1 MITNPEVANKIS
13 ETMKKMW
20 EELCG
25 CCELVRDRCSPEEYA
40 QFIKATR
47 NVGCGIVMDVM
58 EPLYEANPSLK
69 PAGWDDGLEG
79 GRGICRIKP

>member
-1 MITNPEVANKIS
+1 MITNPEVAKQIS
-13 ETMKKMW
+13 ETMKQMW

-25 CCELVRDRCSPEEYA
+25 CCELVRDSCSPEEYA
-40 QFIKATR
+40 AFIKATR

-69 PAGWDDGLEG
+69 PSGWDDGLE
-79 GRGICRIKP
+79 RGSELCRTKP